1 MDNDISISLNK
12 NQFNLSFIYSFFQT
26 FLLIFISGLGSDSFF
41 LLVYYQKKT
50 NKFIILFSSLIGEL
64 LLLLINILIGY
75 FLNLFINKII
85 IDYLA
90 IIILF
95 SYSFFLLFNINFV
108 GKNYSEVTKKDNEKK
123 LILPPKISNISD
135 NNLINSNK
143 ENKSLSVIPEINEDS
158 INLDENP
165 LNTPLLE
172 NFPNKLVSQNESNQN
187 EYTFKNYNSQI
198 PTEEQLNEDS
208 IVKLLCIILYKIIF
222 SELGDKVQVCIIIV
236 SATFNIKG
244 VFLGS
249 LFALI
254 SICFIG
260 VFVRNELIL
269 EYINQRLF
277 TFISAIIILIYGIEI
292 SLFI

>member
-64 LLLLINILIGY
+64 LLLLINIFIGY

>member
-165 LNTPLLE
+165 LNTPLL
-172 NFPNKLVSQNESNQN
+172 
-187 EYTFKNYNSQI
+187 
-198 PTEEQLNEDS
+198 
-208 IVKLLCIILYKIIF
+208 
-222 SELGDKVQVCIIIV
+222 
-236 SATFNIKG
+236 
-244 VFLGS
+244 
-249 LFALI
+249 
-254 SICFIG
+254 
-260 VFVRNELIL
+260 
-269 EYINQRLF
+269 
-277 TFISAIIILIYGIEI
+277 
-292 SLFI
+292 

>member
-64 LLLLINILIGY
+64 LLLLINIFIGY
-75 FLNLFINKII
+75 FLNFFINKII

>member
-172 NFPNKLVSQNESNQN
+172 NLPNKLVSQNESNQN